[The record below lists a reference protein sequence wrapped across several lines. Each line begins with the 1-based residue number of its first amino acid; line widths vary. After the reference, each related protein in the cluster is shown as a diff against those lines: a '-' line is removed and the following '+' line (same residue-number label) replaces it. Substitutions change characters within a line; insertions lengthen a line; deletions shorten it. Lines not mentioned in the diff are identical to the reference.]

1 MLGGRVADK
10 KESMRRAVL
19 TLAMVLVAA
28 GCGSAT
34 SASSSSPTAKQAAK
48 LPNLSEAA
56 ATTRS
61 AGSARVDMHMTTTAD
76 GREVTMHGVG
86 AIDFGRPQKGDLRM
100 TMSVPTVPVPLQMHE
115 IVDGL
120 VVYIDVPLLSG
131 SLPSA
136 KPWIKLDLGK
146 IGRQAGVNLG
156 SIIDS
161 SNNDPSQALSY
172 LTGASSNVQNLGTDT
187 IRGVQTTH
195 YRAAVDLEKVVA
207 HAPAGDRKALRK
219 TVATLR
225 RQLGSTTFPVDVWID
240 SAGRARRI
248 SEKMSMPA
256 LAANMSMTEDLYDF
270 GVKVNVTPPPA
281 DQTIGYLEFM
291 RSLGQNVG

>member
-1 MLGGRVADK
+1 
-10 KESMRRAVL
+10 MRRLLLSLALVL
-19 TLAMVLVAA
+19 IAA

-34 SASSSSPTAKQAAK
+34 VGSSSTASGTQAIK
-48 LPNLSEAA
+48 VSNLSEAA

-86 AIDFGRPQKGDLRM
+86 AIAFGRPQKGDLRL
-100 TMSVPTVPVPLQMHE
+100 TMGVPTVPVPLQMHE

-120 VVYIDVPLLSG
+120 VVYMDVPLLSS

-146 IGRQAGVNLG
+146 LGHQAGINLG
-156 SIIDS
+156 SIMDS

-187 IRGVQTTH
+187 VRGVQTTH
-195 YRAAVDLEKVVA
+195 YRATVDLQKVVA
-207 HAPAGDRKALRK
+207 HAPARDRKALRQ
-219 TVATLR
+219 TMATLR
-225 RQLGSTTFPVDVWID
+225 QQLGTSTFPVDAWID

-248 SEKMSMPA
+248 SEKMAMPA
-256 LAANMSMTEDLYDF
+256 LGAHMSMTEDLYDF

-281 DQTIGYLEFM
+281 DQTIGYLDFM
-291 RSLGQNVG
+291 RSIGQQVS

>member
-1 MLGGRVADK
+1 
-10 KESMRRAVL
+10 MRRVVL

-34 SASSSSPTAKQAAK
+34 TGSSSTPTATAPVK

-56 ATTRS
+56 ATTRG
-61 AGSARVDMHMTTTAD
+61 AGSARVDMQMTTTAD
-76 GREVTMHGVG
+76 GHEVKMHGFG
-86 AIDFGRPQKGDLRM
+86 ALDFGHPQKGDLRM

-120 VVYIDVPLLSG
+120 VVYMDVPLLSG

-136 KPWIKLDLGK
+136 KPWIKLDMGK
-146 IGRQAGVNLG
+146 LGRQAGVNLG
-156 SIIDS
+156 SIMES

-195 YRAAVDLEKVVA
+195 YRATVDLQRMVDR
-207 HAPAGDRKALRK
+207 APARDRKALRK
-219 TVATLR
+219 TLATLR
-225 RQLGSTTFPVDVWID
+225 QQLGTSTFPVDVWID

-248 SEKMSMPA
+248 SEKMSMPS
-256 LAANMSMTEDLYDF
+256 LGANMSMTEDLYDF

-281 DQTIGYLEFM
+281 DQTIGYLAFM
-291 RSLGQNVG
+291 RSIGQHVG